1 MLHRATPLTMLR
13 RSPCYAPHHATPAR
27 QAHGARELVREGE
40 RSSTAEELLA
50 QLRAALV
57 TESGR
62 VAMAW
67 EQRERMRAVV
77 AERDGTLRQLQTES
91 FHLSE
96 DLAASREQVTQLQEQ
111 RRLGEILLEGA
122 EERNR
127 LRQVAYNLLGG
138 HTYYGCTALVLTM
151 AVLVLTIAVSARVV
165 LTMAMP
171 CAAGGHAGGPRRE
184 C

>member
-1 MLHRATPLTMLR
+1 MLR
-13 RSPCYAPHHATPAR
+13 PPHHATSPH

-40 RSSTAEELLA
+40 RSSTAEELLS

-57 TESGR
+57 AESSR
-62 VAMAW
+62 VAIAW

-77 AERDGTLRQLQTES
+77 AERDGTLRQLQTEA
-91 FHLSE
+91 FHLTE
-96 DLAASREQVTQLQEQ
+96 DLGASREQVTQLQEQ

-138 HTYYGCTALVLTM
+138 YTYTCYGCTGPHYGCT
-151 AVLVLTIAVSARVV
+151 VLTITV
-165 LTMAMP
+165 L
-171 CAAGGHAGGPRRE
+171 E
-184 C
+184 

>member
-1 MLHRATPLTMLR
+1 MPPPNYTLRPSPCYTMLR
-13 RSPCYAPHHATPAR
+13 PSPCYAAHHATPAR

-138 HTYYGCTALVLTM
+138 HTYYGCTALVLTVSTQ
-151 AVLVLTIAVSARVV
+151 AVLRLYSQH
-165 LTMAMP
+165 
-171 CAAGGHAGGPRRE
+171 CSGPHHGCTRSHH
-184 C
+184 CC